1 MIVMRERLMKEI
13 SSETPDENES
23 KPEYMTQVQNEI
35 APDFLNAEEILNEV
49 PLWPLFINIFSACF
63 CMGCS
68 ALYHL
73 FYVRNEKY

>member
-1 MIVMRERLMKEI
+1 MRDRLVKEI

>member
-1 MIVMRERLMKEI
+1 MKEI

>member
-1 MIVMRERLMKEI
+1 MIVMRDRLMKEI

>member
-1 MIVMRERLMKEI
+1 MRDRLMKEI